1 LRWIYFPYN
10 QPHCTVPTNDLT
22 VGKAKKVCIW
32 IEIYVCRYPVLQ
44 LFICPLGGALV
55 FKPTQGKANAGGKTP
70 KIWDEPLGGGIG
82 TGRDFFWLK
91 TINNAPF
98 QPIIKPGT
106 HRLAISA
113 EQWGKTWP
121 LRVPSGTLECL
132 SGAEVVFHTQG
143 KTFAVNGQ
151 AKLKALPK
159 LESLAS
165 PDQYIPK
172 ARKDLSAFQR
182 MGLRLCN

>member
-1 LRWIYFPYN
+1 MIVDILYCSFLFAVLGGLWYVN
-10 QPHCTVPTNDLT
+10 QPWKSQARVAPALRIGLNL
-22 VGKAKKVCIW
+22 
-32 IEIYVCRYPVLQ
+32 
-44 LFICPLGGALV
+44 LGGSLA
-55 FKPTQGKANAGGKTP
+55 
-70 KIWDEPLGGGIG
+70 LGGV
-82 TGRDFFWLK
+82 FLWLQ

-113 EQWGKTWP
+113 KEWGKTWP

-132 SGAEVVFHTQG
+132 PGAEVVFHTQG

-151 AKLKALPK
+151 AKLKTWPK
-159 LESLAS
+159 VESLAS
-165 PDQYIPK
+165 ADQYIPK
-172 ARKDLSAFQR
+172 ARKDLSAFQQ

>member
-1 LRWIYFPYN
+1 MFVDILYCSFLFALLAGLWLLN
-10 QPHCTVPTNDLT
+10 QPRKKLAKVPLALKLGLNL
-22 VGKAKKVCIW
+22 
-32 IEIYVCRYPVLQ
+32 
-44 LFICPLGGALV
+44 LGGVLAL
-55 FKPTQGKANAGGKTP
+55 GA
-70 KIWDEPLGGGIG
+70 I
-82 TGRDFFWLK
+82 FFWLK
-91 TINNAPF
+91 TINEAPF

-132 SGAEVVFHTQG
+132 PGAEVVFHTQG

-159 LESLAS
+159 IESLAS
-165 PDQYIPK
+165 PDKYIPK
-172 ARKDLSAFQR
+172 ARKDLSGIQR
-182 MGLRLCN
+182 LGLRLCQ

>member
-1 LRWIYFPYN
+1 MFVDILYCSFLFALLGGLWYLN
-10 QPHCTVPTNDLT
+10 QPREKQLQV
-22 VGKAKKVCIW
+22 AKPLKYGIN
-32 IEIYVCRYPVLQ
+32 L
-44 LFICPLGGALV
+44 LGGVLALGAV
-55 FKPTQGKANAGGKTP
+55 
-70 KIWDEPLGGGIG
+70 
-82 TGRDFFWLK
+82 FFWLK
-91 TINNAPF
+91 TINEAPF

-132 SGAEVVFHTQG
+132 PGAEVVFHTQG

-151 AKLKALPK
+151 AKLKSLPK
-159 LESLAS
+159 LEILAS